1 MIRFTSPGRNQLNVT
16 FDDRKTD
23 EQKIAQFLVNGG
35 WVVRTSPK
43 RLR

>member
-1 MIRFTSPGRNQLNVT
+1 MIRFTAPARNLLNIT

-23 EQKIAQFLVNGG
+23 EQKIALALVNGG